1 MKNKILLLLL
11 LTLTIISCEKND
23 PVDDWARIGHVTS
36 HTYWEIP
43 SSTVNAG
50 SNVNFVAQFYNSEH
64 MLIDNMELWYDVNER
79 VELEA
84 TCPIVTF
91 KYTKNSDVSTL
102 VRENQRIN
110 SYEFK
115 ESYWSSDLRA
125 YSVSSYFTT
134 SNTLKQVEWKEMT
147 EFDPEKYAE
156 LFPDTFETAFK
167 RDLYVEL
174 NKTEKFSDL
183 RKLIVDLEVMTTDEF
198 KECTDSVF
206 NHNINDWN
214 YFVKDDCKQ
223 MIEDKYFALPFE
235 QLIFDK
241 SNMIYKLVYSKSYLL
256 NATYRVIDISG
267 ATGISESKKI
277 ELN

>member
-1 MKNKILLLLL
+1 
-11 LTLTIISCEKND
+11 
-23 PVDDWARIGHVTS
+23 
-36 HTYWEIP
+36 
-43 SSTVNAG
+43 
-50 SNVNFVAQFYNSEH
+50 
-64 MLIDNMELWYDVNER
+64 
-79 VELEA
+79 
-84 TCPIVTF
+84 
-91 KYTKNSDVSTL
+91 
-102 VRENQRIN
+102 
-110 SYEFK
+110 
-115 ESYWSSDLRA
+115 
-125 YSVSSYFTT
+125 
-134 SNTLKQVEWKEMT
+134 MT

-223 MIEDKYFALPFE
+223 MI
-235 QLIFDK
+235 
-241 SNMIYKLVYSKSYLL
+241 
-256 NATYRVIDISG
+256 ATYRVIDISG